1 MEEGAGRRGIPSLLK
16 SQVPAEIEAA
26 SLQQEHIASDITQV
40 RPSSLSVR
48 GSWHRFPTFFQ
59 FIYFLA
65 CLHFFCEDL
74 FPCILVL
81 V

>member
-40 RPSSLSVR
+40 RPSSLSVL
-48 GSWHRFPTFFQ
+48 GSWHRFPLFFSL
-59 FIYFLA
+59 FSCLFAFFFVKIYF
-65 CLHFFCEDL
+65 HVF
-74 FPCILVL
+74 
-81 V
+81 